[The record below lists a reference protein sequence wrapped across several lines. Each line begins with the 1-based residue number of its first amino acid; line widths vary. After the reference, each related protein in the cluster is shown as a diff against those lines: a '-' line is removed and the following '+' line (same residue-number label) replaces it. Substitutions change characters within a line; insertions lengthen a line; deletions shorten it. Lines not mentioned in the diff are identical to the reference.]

1 MARYNRTN
9 VCTPGDL
16 SGNIDGVDAPSDGN
30 PQSNQALFT
39 ELYQDLRRIAARE
52 LRRGGGGLTISPTTL
67 LHEAYLSLSQRDK
80 LSFPD
85 HAHFVSYAARVL
97 RGLMVDY
104 ARSRQTL
111 KRGAAIDIVSIPTQ
125 VPEQVADCLELERVA
140 AAMDALEQA
149 DPQLAQ
155 VVDLKFFCGFS
166 FVEIA
171 AMRGTHEKTVRRAW
185 ERARIFLHHSLS
197 ED

>member
-1 MARYNRTN
+1 
-9 VCTPGDL
+9 VLP
-16 SGNIDGVDAPSDGN
+16 PSDGN
-30 PQSNQALFT
+30 PQSSQQLFT

-67 LHEAYLSLSQRDK
+67 LHEAYLSFSQRND
-80 LSFPD
+80 LAFPD
-85 HAHFVSYAARVL
+85 RAHFVGYAARVL

-104 ARSRQTL
+104 ARARQTV
-111 KRGAAIDIVSIPTQ
+111 KRGAAIDIVALPTQ
-125 VPEQVADCLELERVA
+125 VPEQVAECVELERVA

-155 VVDLKFFCGFS
+155 VVDLKYFCGFS

-185 ERARIFLHHSLS
+185 EKARIFLQQSLT
-197 ED
+197 DT